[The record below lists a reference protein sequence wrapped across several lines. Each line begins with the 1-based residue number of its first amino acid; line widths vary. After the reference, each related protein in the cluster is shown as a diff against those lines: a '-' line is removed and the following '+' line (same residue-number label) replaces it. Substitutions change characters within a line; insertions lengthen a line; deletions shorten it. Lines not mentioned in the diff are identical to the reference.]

1 MLSIGLTGGI
11 GSGKSQVAHYF
22 GELGVPV
29 IDADVIAHELV
40 VPGSEALAEIAAAF
54 GDDILDNDGALDR
67 NKLASIVFNDTQS
80 KQKLETILHPRVREQ
95 IEQYRANYKDHPYIL
110 IVIPLLLESEQAFEV
125 DRILVVEAPEEIRI
139 QRVQQRDGRST
150 EQILNIINSQVDDKQ
165 RRAAANDIIVNDNS
179 LQKLKQSVENLNA
192 KYTSLTS

>member
-40 VPGSEALAEIAAAF
+40 VSGSEALAEITAAF

-125 DRILVVEAPEEIRI
+125 DRILVVEAPKEIRI

-150 EQILNIINSQVDDKQ
+150 EQIRNIINSQVDDKQ

>member
-22 GELGVPV
+22 SEFGVPV

-40 VPGSEALAEIAAAF
+40 VPGSEALAEITAVF

-67 NKLASIVFNDTQS
+67 KKLASIVFNDTQS
-80 KQKLETILHPRVREQ
+80 KQKLETILHPRVRKQ
-95 IEQYRANYKDHPYIL
+95 IEHYKANYKDHSYIL
-110 IVIPLLLESEQAFEV
+110 IVIPLLLESEQAFGV

-150 EQILNIINSQVDDKQ
+150 KQIRNIINSQVDDKQ
-165 RRAAANDIIVNDNS
+165 RRAAADDIIVNDNS
-179 LQKLKQSVENLNA
+179 LQKLKQSVESLNA

>member
-29 IDADVIAHELV
+29 IDADVIAHQLV
-40 VPGSEALAEIAAAF
+40 APGSEALAEITAVF
-54 GDDILDNDGALDR
+54 GDDILDNEGALDR
-67 NKLASIVFNDTQS
+67 KKLASIVFNNTQS
-80 KQKLETILHPRVREQ
+80 KQKLEAILHPRVRKQ
-95 IEQYRANYKDHPYIL
+95 IDEYKANYNDYSYIL
-110 IVIPLLLESEQAFEV
+110 IVIPLLLESEQPFEV

-150 EQILNIINSQVDDKQ
+150 EQIRNIINSQVNDEQ
-165 RRAAANDIIVNDNS
+165 RRAAADDIIVNDNS
-179 LQKLKQSVENLNA
+179 LEKLRQSVENLNV
-192 KYTSLTS
+192 KYASISG

>member
-11 GSGKSQVAHYF
+11 GSGKSQVARYF

-40 VPGSEALAEIAAAF
+40 VPGSEALAEITAAF

-95 IEQYRANYKDHPYIL
+95 IEQYKANYKDHPYIL

-150 EQILNIINSQVDDKQ
+150 EQIRNIINSQVDDKQ